1 MARIRFLK
9 PCWNPVIGAVDTDD
23 LAEVSEGMAHHLV
36 HEAGVAEFA
45 TVAQAPSAPAAADFA
60 HTQPAAD
67 AQPDQPADT
76 APRARRGKK

>member
-23 LAEVSEGMAHHLV
+23 MAEVSEGMAHHLV
-36 HEAGVAEFA
+36 QEAGVAEFV
-45 TVAQAPSAPAAADFA
+45 TVAQAQVARAADFPG
-60 HTQPAAD
+60 HQPAAD
-67 AQPDQPADT
+67 APADPPADA